1 MGRLSGGEP
10 AGRPGDWQSDRL
22 KVFRRFLARTPK
34 SLARNNK
41 TWTLVF
47 RYVALLGI

>member
-1 MGRLSGGEP
+1 M
-10 AGRPGDWQSDRL
+10 
-22 KVFRRFLARTPK
+22 RRKRSPQAVKTK